1 MNIDYAKPETAE
13 HVEAYLFAL
22 RAQVERFLEELEARG
37 IRRKSPGN
45 DIDLDAVQ
53 AQFSDEEQEH
63 LDNFQTEIK
72 RIFHE
77 AETLSPAEMNHS
89 TPHSPRR
96 NLRAI

>member
-1 MNIDYAKPETAE
+1 MNIDYAKPEAAE
-13 HVEAYLFAL
+13 HVDAYLFAL
-22 RAQVERFLEELEARG
+22 REQVEKFLDELEARG
-37 IRRKSPGN
+37 IRRKPHGN

-53 AQFSDEEQEH
+53 AQLSDEEQEH

-77 AETLSPAEMNHS
+77 AETLSPAEMSHNS
-89 TPHSPRR
+89 RHSPRR